1 MQILLPVPITQSDN
15 GDAMLT
21 IAQNT
26 KHLLQLNI
34 DVLVL
39 EDYTWIRL
47 MKIDQPK
54 ILQI

>member
-1 MQILLPVPITQSDN
+1 MQILFPVPITQSDN
-15 GDAMLT
+15 EDAMLT

-39 EDYTWIRL
+39 EDYT
-47 MKIDQPK
+47 
-54 ILQI
+54 

>member
-1 MQILLPVPITQSDN
+1 MQILFPVPIIQSDN
-15 GDAMLT
+15 GDAMLI

-39 EDYTWIRL
+39 KDYTWIRL

-54 ILQI
+54 IL